1 MFAELNT
8 SKKTNSIKI
17 ERNYH
22 FIVRQPVDKM
32 LHMAL
37 LVFNQTFTNTILV
50 YYKYLIRTL
59 CRSPGCE
66 NNFNRCLR
74 NSCVTFPLFLR

>member
-37 LVFNQTFTNTILV
+37 LVFN
-50 YYKYLIRTL
+50 
-59 CRSPGCE
+59 
-66 NNFNRCLR
+66 
-74 NSCVTFPLFLR
+74 

>member
-22 FIVRQPVDKM
+22 FIVWQPVDKM

-37 LVFNQTFTNTILV
+37 LVFN
-50 YYKYLIRTL
+50 
-59 CRSPGCE
+59 
-66 NNFNRCLR
+66 
-74 NSCVTFPLFLR
+74 